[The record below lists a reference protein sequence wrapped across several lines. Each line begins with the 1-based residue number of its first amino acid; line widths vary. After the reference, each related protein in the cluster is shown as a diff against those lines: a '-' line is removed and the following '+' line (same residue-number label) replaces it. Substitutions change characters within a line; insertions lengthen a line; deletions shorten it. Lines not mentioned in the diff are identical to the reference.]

1 MHMNLNMNIPGLK
14 DVVIEKI
21 EEVGERTAL
30 HVSLPKKPH
39 KCPSCGEMTTKVHD
53 YRMQKIKHLKWFERL
68 TVLFYKRR
76 RYACACGK
84 RFSEKS
90 PFVDKYQRY
99 TKEWNQVVRIRSVKA
114 KTFKEAGEVLGTSS
128 STVIRRFKEVAKD
141 RIASGVR
148 LPKIIAI
155 DEYKGDTDAGTYQ
168 LIIANA
174 ETHEPIDILPNRRKE
189 TIKEYLYQH
198 GADVEIVVMDMN
210 PSFKAA
216 VKQVLGRPLIIAD
229 RFHYCR
235 YIYWAIDE
243 VRRKVQKEWHAYDRK
258 KCKRMRHV
266 LYKRSEK
273 LTEKN
278 RWYLDRYLGMSE
290 ELEKAY
296 ELKEAYCEWFDW
308 AKTTE
313 DVAEVKSRLEEFY
326 RKVEE
331 AQIPAFLKA
340 IKTFKN
346 WQVEILNSFIFPY
359 SNGFLEGINNKTK
372 VMKRNAY
379 GFRRFDHF
387 KAKIL
392 LNIKYKDIGVHL
404 G

>member
-1 MHMNLNMNIPGLK
+1 MNFNMNIPGLK
-14 DVVIEKI
+14 GVVIEKI
-21 EEVGERTAL
+21 EEMGERTAL
-30 HVSLPKKPH
+30 HVSLPKQPH
-39 KCPSCGEMTTKVHD
+39 TCPSCGQMTTKVHD
-53 YRMQKIKHLKWFERL
+53 YRLQKIKHLKWFERL
-68 TVLFYKRR
+68 TVLFYRRR

-84 RFSEKS
+84 HFSEKS

-99 TKEWNQVVRIRSVKA
+99 TKEWNQVMRVRAVRA

-128 STVIRRFKEVAKD
+128 STVIRRFKEVAK
-141 RIASGVR
+141 AQVTNGVR
-148 LPKIIAI
+148 LPKAIAI

-174 ETHEPIDILPNRRKE
+174 ETHEPIDILPNRRKD
-189 TIKEYLYQH
+189 TIKDYLYQY
-198 GADVEIVVMDMN
+198 GSDVKLVVMDMN

-216 VKQVLGRPLIIAD
+216 VKKAIGRPLIIAD

-266 LYKRSEK
+266 LYKRSGK

-278 RWYLDRYLGMSE
+278 RWYLERYLGMSE
-290 ELEKAY
+290 ELKKAY
-296 ELKEAYCEWFDW
+296 ELKEAYCKWFDW
-308 AKTTE
+308 AKSSE
-313 DVAEVKSRLEEFY
+313 DVGEVKVRLEAFY

-331 AQIPAFLKA
+331 SQIPAFLKA
-340 IKTFKN
+340 IQTFRN

-392 LNIKYKDIGVHL
+392 LNIRYKEIGVHL

>member
-1 MHMNLNMNIPGLK
+1 MNIPGLK

-90 PFVDKYQRY
+90 PFVEKYQRY

-128 STVIRRFKEVAKD
+128 STVIRRFKEVTKNH
-141 RIASGVR
+141 IASGVR

-155 DEYKGDTDAGTYQ
+155 DEYKGDTDAGMYQ

-174 ETHEPIDILPNRRKE
+174 ETHEPIDILPNRRKD
-189 TIKEYLYQH
+189 TIKDYLYQH
-198 GADVEIVVMDMN
+198 GTDVEIVVMDMN

-216 VKQVLGRPLIIAD
+216 VKQALGRPLIIAD
-229 RFHYCR
+229 RFHFCR

-243 VRRKVQKEWHAYDRK
+243 VRRKVQQEWHAYDRK

-273 LTEKN
+273 LTERN

-290 ELEKAY
+290 ELKKAY

-313 DVAEVKSRLEEFY
+313 DVAEAKRRLEAFY

-331 AQIPAFLKA
+331 ATIPAFIKA
-340 IKTFKN
+340 IRTFKN
-346 WQVEILNSFIFPY
+346 WQVEILNSFSFKY

-392 LNIKYKDIGVHL
+392 LNIKYKEIGVHL

>member
-1 MHMNLNMNIPGLK
+1 MNFNMIIPGLK

-30 HVSLPKKPH
+30 HVSLQKKPY
-39 KCPSCGEMTTKVHD
+39 KCPNCGEMTIKVHD
-53 YRMQKIKHLKWFERL
+53 YRMQKIKHLKWFKRL
-68 TVLFYKRR
+68 TVLFYNRR

-114 KTFKEAGEVLGTSS
+114 KIFKEAGEVLGTSS
-128 STVIRRFKEVAKD
+128 STVIRRFKKVAKD
-141 RIASGVR
+141 HIASGVR

-155 DEYKGDTDAGTYQ
+155 DEYKGDTDAGMNQ

-174 ETHEPIDILPNRRKE
+174 ETHEPIDILPNRRKD
-189 TIKEYLYQH
+189 TIKDYLYQH
-198 GADVEIVVMDMN
+198 GTDVEIVVLDMN

-216 VKQVLGRPLIIAD
+216 LKQVLGRPLIIAD

-258 KCKRMRHV
+258 KCKQMRHV
-266 LYKRSEK
+266 LYNRSEK

-290 ELEKAY
+290 ELKKAY

-308 AKTTE
+308 AKITE
-313 DVAEVKSRLEEFY
+313 DVAEVKRRLEAFY
-326 RKVEE
+326 RKIEE
-331 AQIPAFLKA
+331 TTIPAFLKA
-340 IKTFKN
+340 IRTFKN
-346 WQVEILNSFIFPY
+346 WQVEILNSFSFKY
-359 SNGFLEGINNKTK
+359 SNGFLEGIDNKTK
-372 VMKRNAY
+372 VMKRNA
-379 GFRRFDHF
+379 
-387 KAKIL
+387 
-392 LNIKYKDIGVHL
+392 
-404 G
+404 

>member
-1 MHMNLNMNIPGLK
+1 MNNTMNIPGLK
-14 DVVIEKI
+14 GVEVNKI
-21 EEVGERTAL
+21 EEVGDRIAL
-30 HVSLPKKPH
+30 HVSLPLKPH
-39 KCPSCGEMTTKVHD
+39 HCPACGTLTQKVHD
-53 YRMQKIKHLKWFERL
+53 YRIQKIKHLKWFERL
-68 TVLFYKRR
+68 SVLFYKRR
-76 RYACACGK
+76 RYACPCGK
-84 RFSEKS
+84 RFAEKS

-99 TKEWNQVVRIRSVKA
+99 SKEWNRVVRIRSVKA

-128 STVIRRFKEVAKD
+128 STVIRRFKEVAKGEMKT
-141 RIASGVR
+141 GVR
-148 LPKIIAI
+148 LPKAIAI

-174 ETHEPIDILPNRRKE
+174 ETHEPLDILPNRRKE
-189 TIKEYLYQH
+189 TIKDYLYQH
-198 GADVEIVVMDMN
+198 GADVELVVMDMN

-216 VKQVLGRPLIIAD
+216 VKTALGRPVIVAD

-273 LTEKN
+273 LTDKH
-278 RWYLDRYLGMSE
+278 RWYLNRYLSMSD
-290 ELEKAY
+290 ELKTAY
-296 ELKEAYCEWFDW
+296 KLKEAYCEWFDW
-308 AKTTE
+308 AKTTD
-313 DVAEVKSRLEEFY
+313 DVVEVKKRLQDFY
-326 RKVEE
+326 RKVEK

-340 IKTFKN
+340 IQTLKN
-346 WQVEILNSFIFPY
+346 WQVEILNSFSFKY

-379 GFRRFDHF
+379 SFKRFNHFR
-387 KAKIL
+387 AKIL
-392 LNIKYKDIGVHL
+392 LNIKFKEIGVHL

>member
-1 MHMNLNMNIPGLK
+1 MNFNMNIPGLK
-14 DVVIEKI
+14 DVELEKT
-21 EEVGERTAL
+21 EEIGERIAL
-30 HVSLPKKPH
+30 YVSLPKHPH
-39 KCPSCGEMTTKVHD
+39 KCPSCGEMTVKVHD
-53 YRMQKIKHLKWFERL
+53 YRTQKIKHLKWFERL
-68 TVLFYKRR
+68 TILFYKRR

-99 TKEWNQVVRIRSVKA
+99 TKEWNQVARIRAVKA

-128 STVIRRFKEVAKD
+128 STVIRRFKEVAK
-141 RIASGVR
+141 AQMTSGVR
-148 LPKIIAI
+148 LPKAIAI

-174 ETHEPIDILPNRRKE
+174 ETHEPLDILPNRRKD
-189 TIKEYLYQH
+189 TIKEYLYRH
-198 GADVEIVVMDMN
+198 GADVELVVMDMN

-216 VKQVLGRPLIIAD
+216 VKTALGRPLIVAD

-235 YIYWAIDE
+235 YIYWAIDA
-243 VRRKVQKEWHAYDRK
+243 VRREVQKEWHAYDRK

-266 LYKRSEK
+266 LYKRNEK
-273 LTEKN
+273 LTATN
-278 RWYLDRYLGMSE
+278 RWYLERYLGMSE
-290 ELEKAY
+290 ELKKAY

-308 AKTTE
+308 AKKTE
-313 DVAEVKSRLEEFY
+313 DVAEVKRRLEAFY
-326 RKVEE
+326 RKVEA

-340 IKTFKN
+340 IQTFKN
-346 WQVEILNSFIFPY
+346 WQVEIINSFIFPY

-392 LNIKYKDIGVHL
+392 LNIRYKEIGVHL

>member
-1 MHMNLNMNIPGLK
+1 MNNTMNIPGLK
-14 DVVIEKI
+14 GVEVNKI
-21 EEVGERTAL
+21 EEVGDRIAL
-30 HVSLPKKPH
+30 YVSLPPNPHQCPACGTLTKKI
-39 KCPSCGEMTTKVHD
+39 HD
-53 YRMQKIKHLKWFERL
+53 YRIQKIKHLKWFERL
-68 TVLFYKRR
+68 SVLFYKRR
-76 RYACACGK
+76 RYACPCGK

-99 TKEWNQVVRIRSVKA
+99 SKEWNRVVRIRSVKA

-128 STVIRRFKEVAKD
+128 STVIRRFKEVAKNEMKT
-141 RIASGVR
+141 GVR
-148 LPKIIAI
+148 LPKAIAI

-174 ETHEPIDILPNRRKE
+174 ETHEPLDILPNRRKD
-189 TIKEYLYQH
+189 TIKDYLYQY
-198 GADVEIVVMDMN
+198 GADVELVVMDMN

-216 VKQVLGRPLIIAD
+216 VKTALGRPVIVAD

-273 LTEKN
+273 LTDKH
-278 RWYLDRYLGMSE
+278 RWYLNRYLSMSD
-290 ELEKAY
+290 ELKTAY

-308 AKTTE
+308 AKTTD
-313 DVAEVKSRLEEFY
+313 DVVKVKRRLQDFY
-326 RKVEE
+326 RKVEQ
-331 AQIPAFLKA
+331 AKIPAFLKA
-340 IKTFKN
+340 IQTLKN
-346 WQVEILNSFIFPY
+346 WQVEILNSFSFKY

-379 GFRRFDHF
+379 GFKRFDHF
-387 KAKIL
+387 RAKIL
-392 LNIKYKDIGVHL
+392 LNIQYKEIGVHL

>member
-1 MHMNLNMNIPGLK
+1 MNFNMNIPGLK

-30 HVSLPKKPH
+30 HDSLPKKPH

-76 RYACACGK
+76 RYACACGN

-141 RIASGVR
+141 HIASGVR
-148 LPKIIAI
+148 LPKIISI

-174 ETHEPIDILPNRRKE
+174 ETHEPIDILPNRRKD
-189 TIKEYLYQH
+189 TIKEYLHQY
-198 GADVEIVVMDMN
+198 GADVDIVVMDMN

-216 VKQVLGRPLIIAD
+216 VKQALGRPLIIAD

-266 LYKRSEK
+266 LYKRSEI

-290 ELEKAY
+290 ELKKAY

-313 DVAEVKSRLEEFY
+313 DVAEVKRRLEAFY

-331 AQIPAFLKA
+331 ASIPAFSKA
-340 IKTFKN
+340 IRMFKN
-346 WQVEILNSFIFPY
+346 WQVEILNSFSFKY

-392 LNIKYKDIGVHL
+392 LNIKYKEIGVHL

>member
-1 MHMNLNMNIPGLK
+1 MNFNMNIPGLK
-14 DVVIEKI
+14 DVVIGKI

-30 HVSLPKKPH
+30 HISLPIKPH
-39 KCPSCGEMTTKVHD
+39 KCPNCGEMTTKVHD

-84 RFSEKS
+84 RFAEKS

-99 TKEWNQVVRIRSVKA
+99 IKERNQVVRIRSVKA
-114 KTFKEAGEVLGTSS
+114 KTFKEAGEVLGKSS
-128 STVIRRFKEVAKD
+128 STVIRRFKEVAKNH
-141 RIASGVR
+141 IASGVR

-168 LIIANA
+168 
-174 ETHEPIDILPNRRKE
+174 
-189 TIKEYLYQH
+189 
-198 GADVEIVVMDMN
+198 
-210 PSFKAA
+210 
-216 VKQVLGRPLIIAD
+216 LIIAD

-290 ELEKAY
+290 ELKKAY

-313 DVAEVKSRLEEFY
+313 DVAEVKRRLEAFY

-331 AQIPAFLKA
+331 ATIPAFLKA
-340 IKTFKN
+340 IRTFKN
-346 WQVEILNSFIFPY
+346 WQVEILNSFSFKY

-392 LNIKYKDIGVHL
+392 LNIKYKKTSILSTILAKDMHVSATHIEKICTR
-404 G
+404 

>member
-1 MHMNLNMNIPGLK
+1 MNNTMNIPGLK
-14 DVVIEKI
+14 GVEVNKI
-21 EEVGERTAL
+21 EEVGDRIAL
-30 HVSLPKKPH
+30 HVSLPLKPH
-39 KCPSCGEMTTKVHD
+39 HCPACGTLTQKVHD
-53 YRMQKIKHLKWFERL
+53 YRIQKIKHLKWFERL
-68 TVLFYKRR
+68 SVLFYKRR
-76 RYACACGK
+76 RYACPCGK
-84 RFSEKS
+84 RFAEKS

-99 TKEWNQVVRIRSVKA
+99 SKEWNRVVRIRSVKA

-128 STVIRRFKEVAKD
+128 STVIRRFKEVAKGEMKT
-141 RIASGVR
+141 GVR
-148 LPKIIAI
+148 LPKAIAI

-174 ETHEPIDILPNRRKE
+174 ETHEPLDILPNRRKE
-189 TIKEYLYQH
+189 TIKDYLYQH
-198 GADVEIVVMDMN
+198 GADVELVVMDMN

-216 VKQVLGRPLIIAD
+216 VKTALGRPVIVAD

-273 LTEKN
+273 LTDKH
-278 RWYLDRYLGMSE
+278 RWYLNRYLSMSD
-290 ELEKAY
+290 ELKTAY
-296 ELKEAYCEWFDW
+296 KLKEAYCEWFDW
-308 AKTTE
+308 AKTTD
-313 DVAEVKSRLEEFY
+313 DVVEVKKRLQDFY
-326 RKVEE
+326 RKVEK

-340 IKTFKN
+340 IQTLKN
-346 WQVEILNSFIFPY
+346 WQVEILNSFSFKY

-379 GFRRFDHF
+379 CFKRFNHFR
-387 KAKIL
+387 AKIL
-392 LNIKYKDIGVHL
+392 LNIKFKEIGVHL

>member
-1 MHMNLNMNIPGLK
+1 MNFNMNIPGLK

-21 EEVGERTAL
+21 EEIGERTAL
-30 HVSLPKKPH
+30 YVSLPKTPH
-39 KCPSCGEMTTKVHD
+39 TCPNCSQSTIKVHD

-114 KTFKEAGEVLGTSS
+114 KTFKEASEVLGTSS
-128 STVIRRFKEVAKD
+128 STVIRRFKEVAKNEMV
-141 RIASGVR
+141 SGVR

-189 TIKEYLYQH
+189 TIKDYLYQY
-198 GADVEIVVMDMN
+198 GADVEMVVMDMN
-210 PSFKAA
+210 LSFKAA
-216 VKQVLGRPLIIAD
+216 VKQALGRPLIIAD
-229 RFHYCR
+229 RFHFCR

-266 LYKRSEK
+266 LYKRSKK
-273 LTEKN
+273 LTEKHQ
-278 RWYLDRYLGMSE
+278 WYLDRYLGLSD
-290 ELEKAY
+290 ELKRAY

-313 DVAEVKSRLEEFY
+313 DIVEVKRRLEVFY

-331 AQIPAFLKA
+331 AQIPAFTKA
-340 IKTFKN
+340 IQTFKN
-346 WQVEILNSFIFPY
+346 WQIEILNSFSFTY

-392 LNIKYKDIGVHL
+392 LNARYKEVGIHL

>member
-1 MHMNLNMNIPGLK
+1 MNFNMNIPGLK
-14 DVVIEKI
+14 DVELEKM
-21 EEVGERTAL
+21 EEIGERIAL
-30 HVSLPKKPH
+30 YVSLPKQPH
-39 KCPSCGEMTTKVHD
+39 KCPSCGQMTTKVHD
-53 YRMQKIKHLKWFERL
+53 YRTQKIKHLKWFERL
-68 TVLFYKRR
+68 TILFYKRR
-76 RYACACGK
+76 RYACVCGK

-90 PFVDKYQRY
+90 AFVDKYQRY
-99 TKEWNQVVRIRSVKA
+99 TKEWNQVARIRAVKA

-141 RIASGVR
+141 QMTSGVR
-148 LPKIIAI
+148 LPKAIAI

-174 ETHEPIDILPNRRKE
+174 ETHEPLDILPNRRKD

-198 GADVEIVVMDMN
+198 GADVELVVMDMN

-216 VKQVLGRPLIIAD
+216 VKTALGRPLIVAD

-235 YIYWAIDE
+235 YIYWAIDA

-278 RWYLDRYLGMSE
+278 RWYLERYLSMSE
-290 ELEKAY
+290 ELKKAY

-313 DVAEVKSRLEEFY
+313 DVAEVKRGLESFY
-326 RKVEE
+326 RKVEA
-331 AQIPAFLKA
+331 AQVPAFIKA
-340 IKTFKN
+340 IQTLKN

-392 LNIKYKDIGVHL
+392 LNIRYKEIGIHL